1 MSDSMP
7 QENAQLQDS
16 ELSVEE
22 LEDVAGGSQLEDVV
36 DNTNCGSGNCN
47 C

>member
-1 MSDSMP
+1 MSDIRP
-7 QENAQLQDS
+7 EENAQFQDG

-22 LEDVAGGSQLEDVV
+22 LEDVAGGNTLDAVA

>member
-1 MSDSMP
+1 MSEIKP
-7 QENAQLQDS
+7 QENAQLQDN

-22 LEDVAGGSQLEDVV
+22 LEDVAGGGPLEEIA